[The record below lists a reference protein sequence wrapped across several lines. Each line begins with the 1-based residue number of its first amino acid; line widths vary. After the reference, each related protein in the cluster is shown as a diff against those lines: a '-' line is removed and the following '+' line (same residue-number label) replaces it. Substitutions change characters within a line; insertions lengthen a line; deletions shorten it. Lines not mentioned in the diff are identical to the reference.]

1 MNIKIDYR
9 PFLTQMM
16 IVLTMMMSIAILL
29 YKSWWEPEGDQIEV
43 RGGRGIY
50 QFIIDFLQ
58 STSLPCLRHT
68 CPSWLM
74 QKSSQIVKLITKS
87 ITESDHSID
96 MWGNNQEA
104 VSRSLQLWSSKKV
117 VLWMIHLLATKNRA
131 ILAVMMNHQSSFMI
145 VMMVMWWCWCRWQR
159 WTLEK
164 DQTRSV
170 IWQ

>member
-1 MNIKIDYR
+1 M
-9 PFLTQMM
+9 
-16 IVLTMMMSIAILL
+16 MMMSIAILL

-58 STSLPCLRHT
+58 STSLLPASYLLLVIDAEVFTNCKTNYKINYRIRSQYRYVRKQ
-68 CPSWLM
+68 PR
-74 QKSSQIVKLITKS
+74 SSIQIFA
-87 ITESDHSID
+87 
-96 MWGNNQEA
+96 A
-104 VSRSLQLWSSKKV
+104 VIIKKV

-159 WTLEK
+159 WWWWTLEK

>member
-16 IVLTMMMSIAILL
+16 IVLMMMMSIAILL

-74 QKSSQIVKLITKS
+74 QKSSQIVKLIIKS

-96 MWGNNQEA
+96 VWGNNQA

-131 ILAVMMNHQSSFMI
+131 ILAVMMNHQSSLVI
-145 VMMVMWWCWCRWQR
+145 VMMIMWWCWCRWQR